1 MNNIVTNTLFE
12 KVSYEQFKKDFKNT
26 TDERLYPSLK
36 EMYNSILLPRRATKG
51 SAGYDFYSPHYI
63 RLDPGQ
69 DITIPTGIRC
79 KMNPELVLIV
89 CPRSG
94 LGFKYYERLA
104 NTIGII
110 DSDYYYALN
119 EGHIMIKITNHSIQN
134 KTLELEQGKAF
145 AQGVFVKFYKTIND
159 EAKLTRS
166 GGMGS
171 TNL

>member
-1 MNNIVTNTLFE
+1 MNNIIMNTLFE

-110 DSDYYYALN
+110 DSDYYYSDN
-119 EGHIMIKITNHSIQN
+119 EGHIMIKIRNDSTDSVMEI
-134 KTLELEQGKAF
+134 EQGKGL
-145 AQGVFVKFYKTIND
+145 AQGIFLPYFRTED
-159 EAKLTRS
+159 DSAKDKRN
-166 GGMGS
+166 GGFGS
-171 TNL
+171 TGK